1 MRTPFLSPNR
11 RVRPPSVPA
20 VRDPSMSD
28 NLRGTTLMVVSMATF
43 TCNDAVMKAVTQTLP
58 LYESVA
64 LRGVAVLA
72 MMLAVARVQQGGAQQ
87 GGVRLA
93 VARADRL
100 PLVLR
105 TMADV
110 GSTLL
115 YLLALRRMAL
125 AELSAIMQALPLAVT
140 LAAALVFRERL
151 GWRRLLAIGIGFAGV
166 MLILR
171 PGTGAFDIWSAL
183 GLGAMCLIVLRDIAT
198 RRFSTATGSST
209 IAFYAALTVMLAG
222 FVLGATEDWRL
233 PDLREVA
240 LLLLA
245 AALLTAGYICAVAT
259 MRVGEISFV
268 APFRYT
274 SLLFAIVLGV
284 LLFNEWPDLWT
295 WTGSGLVVGAGIYT
309 ILRERSLQGRN

>member
-20 VRDPSMSD
+20 VRDPSVSD
-28 NLRGTTLMVVSMATF
+28 NLRGTVLMVVSMATF

-58 LYESVA
+58 LYEAVA
-64 LRGVAVLA
+64 LRGMAVVVLMLVVA
-72 MMLAVARVQQGGAQQ
+72 GIHQ

-100 PLVLR
+100 PLILR
-105 TMADV
+105 TLADI

-125 AELSAIMQALPLAVT
+125 ADLSAIMQALPLAVT

-151 GWRRLLAIGIGFAGV
+151 GWRRLSAIGIGFAGV
-166 MLILR
+166 ILILR
-171 PGTGAFDIWSAL
+171 PGTGVFDIWSAL
-183 GLGAMCLIVLRDIAT
+183 GLGAMFLIVLRDIAT
-198 RRFSTATGSST
+198 RKFSTGTESST
-209 IAFYAALTVMLAG
+209 IAFYAALSVTVAG
-222 FVLGATEDWRL
+222 FVLGLAETWRL
-233 PDLREVA
+233 PSLNEAA
-240 LLLLA
+240 LLCLA
-245 AALLTAGYICAVAT
+245 AALLTVGYISAVAT
-259 MRVGEISFV
+259 MRIGEISFV

-284 LLFNEWPDLWT
+284 LVFNEWPDLWT
-295 WTGSGLVVGAGIYT
+295 WAGSGLVVGAGLYT
-309 ILRERSLQGRN
+309 ILRERTLRGAG

>member
-58 LYESVA
+58 LYEAVA

-72 MMLAVARVQQGGAQQ
+72 LMLVAAGLQNGGVQNGRVRQR
-87 GGVRLA
+87 GVRLA

-105 TMADV
+105 TLADI

-115 YLLALRRMAL
+115 YLLALRKMAL
-125 AELSAIMQALPLAVT
+125 ADLSAIMQALPLAVT

-151 GWRRLLAIGIGFAGV
+151 GWRRLLAIGVGFAGV

-171 PGTGAFDIWSAL
+171 PGTGPLTS
-183 GLGAMCLIVLRDIAT
+183 G
-198 RRFSTATGSST
+198 RRWGWARCS
-209 IAFYAALTVMLAG
+209 
-222 FVLGATEDWRL
+222 
-233 PDLREVA
+233 
-240 LLLLA
+240 
-245 AALLTAGYICAVAT
+245 
-259 MRVGEISFV
+259 
-268 APFRYT
+268 
-274 SLLFAIVLGV
+274 
-284 LLFNEWPDLWT
+284 
-295 WTGSGLVVGAGIYT
+295 
-309 ILRERSLQGRN
+309 

>member
-28 NLRGTTLMVVSMATF
+28 NLRGTTLMVLSMATF

-64 LRGVAVLA
+64 LRGLVVLA
-72 MMLAVARVQQGGAQQ
+72 MMLVIAAIQQ
-87 GGVRLA
+87 GGVRLT
-93 VARADRL
+93 VARTDRG

-105 TMADV
+105 TAADIV
-110 GSTLL
+110 STLL
-115 YLLALRRMAL
+115 YLMALRKMAL
-125 AELSAIMQALPLAVT
+125 ADLSAIMQALPLAVT

-151 GWRRLLAIGIGFAGV
+151 GWRRFSAIGIGFAGV
-166 MLILR
+166 VLILR

-183 GLGAMCLIVLRDIAT
+183 GLAAMFLIVVRDIAT
-198 RRFSTATGSST
+198 RKFTVGTGSST
-209 IAFYAALTVMLAG
+209 IAFYAALTVTLSG
-222 FVLGATEDWRL
+222 VVLGAAEDWRL
-233 PDLREVA
+233 PTLREA
-240 LLLLA
+240 LLLLLA
-245 AALLTAGYICAVAT
+245 AGFLTVGYLAAVAT

-284 LLFNEWPDLWT
+284 LVFNEWPDLWT
-295 WTGSGLVVGAGIYT
+295 WTGSGLVVGAGLYT
-309 ILRERSLQGRN
+309 ILRERALGKAS